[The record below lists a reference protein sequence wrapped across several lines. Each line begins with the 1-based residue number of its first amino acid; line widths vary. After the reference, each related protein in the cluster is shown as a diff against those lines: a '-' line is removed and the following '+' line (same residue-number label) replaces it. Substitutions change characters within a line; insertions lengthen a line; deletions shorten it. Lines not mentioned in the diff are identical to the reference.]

1 MLAETGIVMKS
12 TLLLALSIAGVVVSS
27 QQISAQDLSTYRDF
41 RLGMSLADVAKHA
54 EIPLEPRVIQQRPAL
69 IQELTWQPQRWLAST
84 RSESLKKIQFSF
96 YNGQLSRMVVTYD
109 RDKTEGLTV
118 EDMTAAISAT
128 YGLALLPTTPL
139 APSAPVDAAGSRT
152 LDDDKIL
159 AGWADSEHSIDLF
172 QSPYQMVFGL
182 VVRSRSIDGLAQAAL
197 TEGARLDAEEAP
209 QREIDRQQKST
220 DDKRVR
226 TAAARQSNKQTFRP

>member
-1 MLAETGIVMKS
+1 MKN
-12 TLLLALSIAGVVVSS
+12 TLLLALSITVFLS
-27 QQISAQDLSTYRDF
+27 QQISAQDLSTYREF
-41 RLGMSLADVAKHA
+41 HMGMSLAEVAKQA
-54 EIPLEPRVIQQRPAL
+54 EIAPDPHVVQQRPAL

-84 RSESLKKIQFSF
+84 RGDSLKKIQFSF
-96 YNGQLSRMVVTYD
+96 YNGQLFRLVVTYD

-128 YGLALLPTTPL
+128 YGLALLPSTPL
-139 APSAPVDAAGSRT
+139 VPSVPADASGLRT
-152 LDDDKIL
+152 LDNDKIL
-159 AGWADSEHSIDLF
+159 AGWADSEHSIDLT
-172 QSPYQMVFGL
+172 QSSYQMVFGL
-182 VVRSRSIDGLAQAAL
+182 VVRSRPMDLRAQAAMA
-197 TEGARLDAEEAP
+197 EGARLDAEEAP

>member
-1 MLAETGIVMKS
+1 MKS
-12 TLLLALSIAGVVVSS
+12 TLLVALSLAGLVFSS
-27 QQISAQDLSTYRDF
+27 QQISAQDLSTYRNF
-41 RLGMSLADVAKHA
+41 HLGMSLAEVAKQA
-54 EIPLEPRVIQQRPAL
+54 EIAPEARVVQERPAL
-69 IQELTWQPQRWLAST
+69 IQELTWQPQRWVAST
-84 RSESLKKIQFSF
+84 RSDSIKKIQFSF
-96 YNGQLSRMVVTYD
+96 YNGQLFRLVVTYD

-128 YGLALLPTTPL
+128 YGLALLQSTPL
-139 APSAPVDAAGSRT
+139 VPVAVVDATLSRT

-172 QSPYQMVFGL
+172 QSPYQTVFGL
-182 VVRSRSIDGLAQAAL
+182 VVRSRPMDLLAQAAMA
-197 TEGARLDAEEAP
+197 EGARLDAQEAP

-226 TAAARQSNKQTFRP
+226 AATARQSNKQTFRP

>member
-1 MLAETGIVMKS
+1 
-12 TLLLALSIAGVVVSS
+12 
-27 QQISAQDLSTYRDF
+27 
-41 RLGMSLADVAKHA
+41 
-54 EIPLEPRVIQQRPAL
+54 
-69 IQELTWQPQRWLAST
+69 
-84 RSESLKKIQFSF
+84 
-96 YNGQLSRMVVTYD
+96 
-109 RDKTEGLTV
+109 
-118 EDMTAAISAT
+118 
-128 YGLALLPTTPL
+128 
-139 APSAPVDAAGSRT
+139 VDAAGSRT

-159 AGWADSEHSIDLF
+159 AGWADSEHSIALF

-182 VVRSRSIDGLAQAAL
+182 VVRSRSMDGLAQAAL

>member
-1 MLAETGIVMKS
+1 MKS
-12 TLLLALSIAGVVVSS
+12 TLLLALSIAGLVVSS
-27 QQISAQDLSTYRDF
+27 QQISAQDLSTYRNF
-41 RLGMSLADVAKHA
+41 RLGMSLADVAKQA

-128 YGLALLPTTPL
+128 YGLALLRTTPL
-139 APSAPVDAAGSRT
+139 APAPGVGAPGSAALDNGDKFLAAWG
-152 LDDDKIL
+152 
-159 AGWADSEHSIDLF
+159 DSEHSIDLF
-172 QSPYQMVFGL
+172 QSSYQMVFGL
-182 VVRSRSIDGLAQAAL
+182 VVRSRPMDLLAQAA
-197 TEGARLDAEEAP
+197 TAEGARLDAEQAP
-209 QREIDRQQKST
+209 QREIERQQKST

-226 TAAARQSNKQTFRP
+226 TAAARESNKQTFRP

>member
-1 MLAETGIVMKS
+1 MKN
-12 TLLLALSIAGVVVSS
+12 TLLLASCIAGLVFSS

-41 RLGMSLADVAKHA
+41 HLGMSLADVAKRA
-54 EIPLEPRVIQQRPAL
+54 EIAPEAHVVLERPAL

-84 RSESLKKIQFSF
+84 RSDSLKKVQFSF
-96 YNGQLSRMVVTYD
+96 YNGQLFRLLVTYD

-118 EDMTAAISAT
+118 EDMTAAISAM

-139 APSAPVDAAGSRT
+139 APTEAVGATGSRT

-182 VVRSRSIDGLAQAAL
+182 VVRSRPMDQLAQAAMA
-197 TEGARLDAEEAP
+197 EGARLDAEEAP

-226 TAAARQSNKQTFRP
+226 AAAARQSNKQTFRP